1 MNKTTLTS
9 DEANIINI
17 LTIIN
22 SFMFNNIPLSINGET
37 IKNIKDYIE
46 ELKIALDDKTIELLN
61 KLVDN
66 ITKLRSN
73 DSFTLVSVIKK

>member
-66 ITKLRSN
+66 ITKLRSSN
-73 DSFTLVSVIKK
+73 SFTLVSVIK